1 MLSKRRIYHD
11 YFGDSETTDIAEMHD
26 KFWSNVELKPSVNNK
41 KALLARADFMQEELD
56 EFRRA
61 VTNGDFLEEI
71 DALIDITV
79 VAKGTAVMM
88 GLRWER
94 HWDEVYRANM
104 EKEVGKNIKR
114 PEMPFDLVKPSGWMG
129 PDHRLVIEDYRV
141 PR

>member
-1 MLSKRRIYHD
+1 MLDKRRVFHD
-11 YFGDSETTDIAEMHD
+11 YFGDSETADIAVMHD
-26 KFWSNVELKPSVNNK
+26 KFWSNVQLKPSVNNK

-56 EFRRA
+56 EFRAA

-104 EKEVGKNIKR
+104 EKVVGENVKR
-114 PEMPFDLVKPSGWMG
+114 PDMAFDLIKPCSWSG
-129 PDHRLVIEDYRV
+129 PDHRLVLEDYGL